1 MSTADTERL
10 MRATDVTG
18 LPVVTIAGGD
28 DIAEIK
34 DVVYDAGTHSL
45 IGFTLNKR
53 GWFRGTL
60 RGVLA
65 ASRCR
70 GHRGGRRDGPRRGI
84 VDRERHA
91 RGRARRTG
99 EHART

>member
-1 MSTADTERL
+1 MAADTERL

-65 ASRCR
+65 IRDSGPALKL
-70 GHRGGRRDGPRRGI
+70 GGCC
-84 VDRERHA
+84 
-91 RGRARRTG
+91 
-99 EHART
+99 